1 MLKEQ
6 AALALGNL
14 AGDNDHNRVSIRE
27 SCGIPALVAVPRGG
41 TNVQNEQATRAL
53 RPLACGPN
61 DTGDAI
67 CEPEGGDI
75 QAMDT
80 ISVGGLIL
88 RGRTVMGRQGV
99 SGVYRND
106 DGYTY
111 AGDVDVGSGA
121 ANGRGVHKWSDGTTW
136 YGGWSAGKRH
146 GHSVSHWD
154 TGDIGYWLWE
164 HGRWL
169 HKALVFDDTRCKY
182 DDRECSAE
190 HPEFAALKAAA
201 GLVEVRPGSTVPA
214 VQHPNATPR
223 SPQPCAPARFARAGA
238 CKCRRRRGLG
248 DDRGERGRR
257 DRQLATRRQ
266 PARRWSA

>member
-1 MLKEQ
+1 MLDNEDPSPGSLSGRYPNAATGRACQWFSHRRLRTDMLKEQ

-14 AGDNDHNRVSIRE
+14 AGDNDHNRGSIRE

-111 AGDVDVGSGA
+111 AGDVDVVTTSNGA
-121 ANGRGVHKWSDGTTW
+121 ANGRGVYKWSDGPSTLGRYVGNVRCRGPTFPFERAFTT
-136 YGGWSAGKRH
+136 
-146 GHSVSHWD
+146 
-154 TGDIGYWLWE
+154 
-164 HGRWL
+164 
-169 HKALVFDDTRCKY
+169 
-182 DDRECSAE
+182 
-190 HPEFAALKAAA
+190 
-201 GLVEVRPGSTVPA
+201 GSCF
-214 VQHPNATPR
+214 
-223 SPQPCAPARFARAGA
+223 S
-238 CKCRRRRGLG
+238 
-248 DDRGERGRR
+248 
-257 DRQLATRRQ
+257 
-266 PARRWSA
+266 

>member
-14 AGDNDHNRVSIRE
+14 AGDNDHNRGSIRE

-41 TNVQNEQATRAL
+41 TNGQNEQATRAL

-61 DTGDAI
+61 DRDTGDAI

-99 SGVYRND
+99 SCVYRND

-121 ANGRGVHKWSDGTTW
+121 ADGRGVHRWSDGPSTLGRYVGNVRCRGPTFPLQRSFTTI
-136 YGGWSAGKRH
+136 SSVAKR
-146 GHSVSHWD
+146 
-154 TGDIGYWLWE
+154 
-164 HGRWL
+164 
-169 HKALVFDDTRCKY
+169 
-182 DDRECSAE
+182 
-190 HPEFAALKAAA
+190 
-201 GLVEVRPGSTVPA
+201 A
-214 VQHPNATPR
+214 V
-223 SPQPCAPARFARAGA
+223 CAQNCTIVLSRFG
-238 CKCRRRRGLG
+238 
-248 DDRGERGRR
+248 
-257 DRQLATRRQ
+257 
-266 PARRWSA
+266 